1 MNPLTAPRLNQLLT
15 TLRRPQWIAA
25 IVSLS
30 FHGALFAA
38 GPSFSSLNTTALGGN
53 NPELEERRVPLIE
66 LSAEEQS
73 RLPDFSASPYSLFP
87 DSNDDLFSLFPPSG
101 NSLPL
106 EPGSDFGASI
116 PIPNPRLPSS
126 SFPTG
131 ISPYTFP
138 GRSSI
143 TLSPRRSPLPSIPS
157 GSVGRRPAAS
167 PGASSTPAASTPT
180 ATSPRGTTSPGAADL
195 EPSQGNSE
203 GNNNTSAPLN
213 PTEPSASNAPETE
226 RASDLLARV
235 EFSDAQTSTAD
246 VELAKA
252 AWVQTVKAKLGDTV
266 TEASDALTIEVP
278 YSGRLC
284 LEPEPTDGLVGLVGV
299 PDEASDLKLW
309 TTVLKSTGYPFLN
322 QAALQALQ
330 NLQQQADAEGNPLT
344 ANTLYEVVIEVDYD
358 SQTCISR
365 EALLQSRTAEPV
377 SPGPDAE

>member
-138 GRSSI
+138 GRFLNYPVAPTVSP
-143 TLSPRRSPLPSIPS
+143 TLHSQWQCRTSS
-157 GSVGRRPAAS
+157 GSFTWSFLHPSRLNSHRYI
-167 PGASSTPAASTPT
+167 PT
-180 ATSPRGTTSPGAADL
+180 RHY
-195 EPSQGNSE
+195 
-203 GNNNTSAPLN
+203 
-213 PTEPSASNAPETE
+213 
-226 RASDLLARV
+226 LA
-235 EFSDAQTSTAD
+235 
-246 VELAKA
+246 
-252 AWVQTVKAKLGDTV
+252 W
-266 TEASDALTIEVP
+266 
-278 YSGRLC
+278 
-284 LEPEPTDGLVGLVGV
+284 
-299 PDEASDLKLW
+299 
-309 TTVLKSTGYPFLN
+309 
-322 QAALQALQ
+322 
-330 NLQQQADAEGNPLT
+330 
-344 ANTLYEVVIEVDYD
+344 
-358 SQTCISR
+358 SR
-365 EALLQSRTAEPV
+365 
-377 SPGPDAE
+377 